1 MSKVHLSIGLLL
13 PSSFSEGPM
22 KAPQPDPPIQELRNR
37 WPFFSEGELKWLLS
51 PKKQGAGHSELFNED
66 IDSAM
71 ARIERSMQEIPPPRN
86 DSLKTESDSDICP
99 EPEPT
104 ISPVAFA
111 LEEALGAKDTHISGE
126 GIKASFSFPTEK
138 LMEGGDMVVQND
150 HLGPR
155 MLQFEDENVVGPAEN
170 MTEVYRDDASEKGVQ
185 LLSQAT
191 NHVIATENVHPN
203 SHHMNP
209 FAEGL
214 EPLAGED
221 MQEQAPIVFVDPSFA
236 NKNVSDASQSDEY
249 STAPVTFFR
258 TPPQECGDESESFQE
273 AMESDMDEEEA
284 GNNSVKRMS
293 FDLRDGKQI
302 PKFVAGRKF
311 SEVGFDHLMVKVV
324 VKGYSSSNASK
335 FSANHE
341 VKNAPK
347 VMIAV

>member
-1 MSKVHLSIGLLL
+1 
-13 PSSFSEGPM
+13 M

-51 PKKQGAGHSELFNED
+51 PKKQGAGHSELFNEEM
-66 IDSAM
+66 DSAM
-71 ARIERSMQEIPPPRN
+71 ARIERSMQEIPPSRN
-86 DSLKTESDSDICP
+86 YPLKMGSDSGICP

-111 LEEALGAKDTHISGE
+111 LEGAPGAKESHVSGE
-126 GIKASFSFPTEK
+126 GIKTSFSFATEK
-138 LMEGGDMVVQND
+138 VIEGGEMAPEND

-155 MLQFEDENVVGPAEN
+155 MLQFEDENVAGPAGTQN
-170 MTEVYRDDASEKGVQ
+170 MTEVNRDDVAENDEKGVQ

-191 NHVIATENVHPN
+191 EHVIVTENAHANPY
-203 SHHMNP
+203 HMNP

-236 NKNVSDASQSDEY
+236 NKNVTDASHSDEY

-258 TPPQECGDESESFQE
+258 TPPQECGDGYESFQE
-273 AMESDMDEEEA
+273 GMESDMDEEEA
-284 GNNSVKRMS
+284 GNKSVKRMS

-302 PKFVAGRKF
+302 PKFVAGT
-311 SEVGFDHLMVKVV
+311 EVLLELDMVTL
-324 VKGYSSSNASK
+324 
-335 FSANHE
+335 
-341 VKNAPK
+341 
-347 VMIAV
+347 